1 MKVNVYPADRGG
13 CGWNRII
20 WPAEALKA
28 QGADVDIIFSSDPD
42 WRQINTTGWLNDDG
56 SRIVFDVP
64 PPDCD
69 VVVLQR
75 PLTDTLNQAIPF
87 LQRAG
92 IKVVVDIDDD
102 FTAIS
107 ARNISFRSV
116 HPSRSPRRNWQL
128 LADSCAKADLVVVST
143 PALADV
149 YGRHGRAVVV
159 RNRVPERY
167 LWTPRVSHEGPP
179 AIGWSGSIET
189 HPDDLQVMGS
199 AIGKLCNRGDATF
212 RVVGTGRGV
221 RKLLGLNEPPL
232 ACGWKPIDEYPSF
245 LADLDVGVVPLKLDR
260 FNEAKSALKLME
272 MSALGTPA
280 VVSPTSENVRM
291 AQLVGAE
298 LAATPKDWA
307 GKLRRLVVDPVERA
321 ERGERA
327 RAAMAGE
334 TYEAHCGEW
343 WDAWTSAVNTPC
355 AA

>member
-20 WPAEALKA
+20 WPAEALKR
-28 QGADVDIIFSSDPD
+28 QGADIDIIFPGDPD
-42 WRQINTTGWLNDDG
+42 WRQINTTGWINDDG
-56 SRIVFDVP
+56 SRIVLDVP

-75 PLTDTLNQAIPF
+75 PLTDVLAGAIPF

-107 ARNISFRSV
+107 PRNISFNSV
-116 HPSRSPRRNWQL
+116 HPKRSPRRNWQH
-128 LADSCAKADLVVVST
+128 LADACAQADLVVVST

-149 YGRHGRAVVV
+149 YGRHGRVVVV

-167 LWTPRVSHEGPP
+167 LWAPRVSHEGPVR
-179 AIGWSGSIET
+179 IGWSGSIDT
-189 HPDDLQVMGS
+189 HPDDLHELGNSVARVCAGG
-199 AIGKLCNRGDATF
+199 AAEF
-212 RVVGTGRGV
+212 RVVGTGKGV
-221 RKLLGLNEPPL
+221 RRALGLGADPVST
-232 ACGWKPIDEYPSF
+232 GWRPIDEYPSL

-291 AQLVGAE
+291 AALVGADV
-298 LAATPKDWA
+298 AATPKEWA
-307 GKLRRLVVDPVERA
+307 AKLRRLVVDPAERV
-321 ERGERA
+321 ERGELA
-327 RAAMAGE
+327 REAMAGH
-334 TYEAHCGEW
+334 TYEAHCGEF
-343 WDAWTSAVNTPC
+343 WDAWRSAVNAPC
-355 AA
+355 AV